1 MTVKN
6 GDFIRIDYIESVDGE
21 TISATDKEVA
31 KSKDIYDEEAQYG
44 PRLIVVGAGLLVPG
58 FEEDL
63 VGKDIGYSG
72 QVQVPPEKAFGLHDP
87 KKVELV
93 PITRFKEEKPFVGMK
108 VGIEGKFGL
117 VSRIIGRKVSV
128 DFNHPLVNKTI
139 IYDYKILE
147 GIEDQQ
153 EKLQALVKTFA
164 KIDMETKIEDDVGII
179 NVPWEMSY
187 YKEWFMIRRGLAD
200 MILQHLGLKEV
211 DYVERHTGEK
221 VKAELIS
228 PPEKGEA
235 TKIEEDEGAKPK
247 VEEPEQESVQA
258 QAQGASEPA

>member
-6 GDFIRIDYIESVDGE
+6 GDFIRIDYKESVGGE
-21 TISATDKEVA
+21 IISATDKEVA
-31 KSKDIYDEEAQYG
+31 KSKGIYDEEQQYG

-63 VGKDIGYSG
+63 VGKEIGYSG
-72 QVQVPPEKAFGLHDP
+72 QLEVLPEKGFGQHDP

-93 PITRFKEEKPFVGMK
+93 PITRFKEEKPFVGMR
-108 VGIEGKFGL
+108 VGIEGKFGV

-128 DFNHPLVNKTI
+128 DFNHPLADKTI
-139 IYDYKILE
+139 VYDYQILE

-153 EKLQALVKTFA
+153 EKLKALVKTFA
-164 KIDMETKIEDDVGII
+164 KIDIETKIEDDVAII
-179 NVPWEMSY
+179 DVPWEMSY

-211 DYVERHTGEK
+211 DYVEKHTGEK
-221 VKAELIS
+221 FKAELVS
-228 PPEKGEA
+228 PPEKEEA
-235 TKIEEDEGAKPK
+235 AKLEGAEAAKS
-247 VEEPEQESVQA
+247 EEEEQVQNV
-258 QAQGASEPA
+258 SEPTA